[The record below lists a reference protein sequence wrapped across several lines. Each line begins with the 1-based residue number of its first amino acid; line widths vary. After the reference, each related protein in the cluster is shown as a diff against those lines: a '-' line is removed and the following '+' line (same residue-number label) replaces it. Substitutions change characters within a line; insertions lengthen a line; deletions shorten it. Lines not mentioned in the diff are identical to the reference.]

1 MPSVISFELPTDITY
16 VAGTVNGVETVFTQ
30 DDAYPVR
37 WRATVD
43 VAEDSLYHI
52 YLEMFDEAGNKSTY
66 ENTIEY
72 ILPWFVYD
80 RTQEDVNEVVRLEK
94 VGWAG
99 MTEDERAAWKKG
111 MKGALNLSDIKR
123 IENDCYILAQLLN
136 VSIVTHRENLPRFPT
151 GSYFKALLDNVA
163 TLRAVGYRYQTTPE
177 VPEQPINTY
186 QKVNDIEKILSD
198 IYDVYNSNFVHYA
211 GEGLYAGQE
220 IGLLL

>member
-30 DDAYPVR
+30 DDVYPVR

-43 VAEDSLYHI
+43 VAEDNLYHI

-72 ILPWFVYD
+72 ILPWFIYD
-80 RTQEDVNEVVRLEK
+80 RTQEDVDEVVRLEK

-99 MTEDERAAWKKG
+99 MTEDERAAWRKG

-151 GSYFKALLDNVA
+151 GSYFKALLENVS

>member
-16 VAGTVNGVETVFTQ
+16 VAGTVNGVETVFVQ

-43 VAEDSLYHI
+43 VAEDNLYHI
-52 YLEMFDEAGNKSTY
+52 YLEMFDEAGNKSIY

-99 MTEDERAAWKKG
+99 MTEDERTTWRKG

-151 GSYFKALLDNVA
+151 GSYFKALLENVS

>member
-1 MPSVISFELPTDITY
+1 MQVLSFELSTDIAY
-16 VAGTVNGVETVFTQ
+16 VAGLVNGVETVFVQ

-43 VAEDSLYHI
+43 VAADNLYHI
-52 YLEMFDEAGNKSTY
+52 YLEMFDEAGNKSEY

-72 ILPWFVYD
+72 ILPWFVTD
-80 RTQEDVNEVVRLEK
+80 RTQIDVDEVARLEK
-94 VGWAG
+94 AGWDG
-99 MTEDERAAWKKG
+99 MTDAERERWKKG

-151 GSYFKALLDNVA
+151 GNYFKSLLDNVA

-186 QKVNDIEKILSD
+186 QKVNAIEKILND
-198 IYDVYNSNFVHYA
+198 IYEVYNSNFVHYA

>member
-1 MPSVISFELPTDITY
+1 MQIISFELPTDIVY
-16 VAGTVNGVETVFTQ
+16 VAGTVNDVETVFIQ

-72 ILPWFVYD
+72 ILPWFVTD
-80 RTQEDVNEVVRLEK
+80 RTQIDVDEVARLEK
-94 VGWAG
+94 AGWDG
-99 MTEDERAAWKKG
+99 MTDAERERWKKG
-111 MKGALNLSDIKR
+111 MKGAFNLSDIKR

-151 GSYFKALLDNVA
+151 ESYFKALLDNVA

-186 QKVNDIEKILSD
+186 QKVNDIEKILRD

-211 GEGLYAGQE
+211 GDGLYAGQE

>member
-1 MPSVISFELPTDITY
+1 MQVLSFELPTDIVY
-16 VAGTVNGVETVFTQ
+16 VAGTVNDVETVFIQ

-43 VAEDSLYHI
+43 MAEDSLYHI
-52 YLEMFDEAGNKSTY
+52 YLEMFDEAGNKSMY

-72 ILPWFVYD
+72 ILPWFVTD
-80 RTQEDVNEVVRLEK
+80 RTQIDVDEVARLEK
-94 VGWAG
+94 AGWDG
-99 MTEDERAAWKKG
+99 MTDAERERWKKG
-111 MKGALNLSDIKR
+111 MKGAFKLSDIKR

-151 GSYFKALLDNVA
+151 SSYFKSLLDNVT

-186 QKVNDIEKILSD
+186 QKINSIEQILKD